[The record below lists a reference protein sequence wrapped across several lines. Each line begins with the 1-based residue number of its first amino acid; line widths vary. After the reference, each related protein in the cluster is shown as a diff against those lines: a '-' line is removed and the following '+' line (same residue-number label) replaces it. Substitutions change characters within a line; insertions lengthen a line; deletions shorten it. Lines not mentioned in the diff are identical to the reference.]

1 LVNSGNIVKE
11 AEDRMKRIATPVR
24 IGIALG
30 IVAVVV
36 GVNQVS
42 SEKPNPRVLGTK
54 VSNCKAGGVIVP
66 LGVKKLRSD
75 TLSVSIVKGRP
86 ASVLVPALKLGPGQ
100 TQPAAPVRI
109 SLGVRGTKP
118 GTMNA
123 TVTIENATSCPVTF
137 SAVQVSARRTAS
149 AVDSVL
155 VSFGGRDR
163 VVLEP
168 GRRASGR
175 ASLPARTDGTWT
187 VDATATADVGAA

>member
-1 LVNSGNIVKE
+1 
-11 AEDRMKRIATPVR
+11 MKRITPLVR

-30 IVAVVV
+30 IVAIVV

-42 SEKPNPRVLGTK
+42 SPKPNPRVLGTK

-66 LGVKKLRSD
+66 LGVRKLRAD
-75 TLSVSIVKGRP
+75 VLSVSVVKGKP
-86 ASVLVPALKLGPGQ
+86 AAVLVPPVKLGPGQ
-100 TQPAAPVRI
+100 TQPVAPARI
-109 SLGVRGTKP
+109 SLGVRGSKP

-123 TVTIENATSCPVTF
+123 TVTVENASSCPVTF
-137 SAVQVSARRTAS
+137 TAVQVSARRTAS

-168 GRRASGR
+168 GHRANGR
-175 ASLPARTDGTWT
+175 ASLPAKTDGTWS
-187 VDATATADVGAA
+187 VEATATADVGAA